1 MVELYPS
8 SDGPVNFI
16 LFGGER
22 GEAYICLSATGELR
36 LALTIQRR
44 RLVHFIGCFSFFF
57 WLCFPIQRE
66 GALSEFNA
74 FYSPCLAE

>member
-22 GEAYICLSATGELR
+22 GDAYICLSATGELR

-44 RLVHFIGCFSFFF
+44 LVHFIGCFSLFFF
-57 WLCFPIQRE
+57 GFASQSSVKVLF
-66 GALSEFNA
+66 SEFNA
-74 FYSPCLAE
+74 FYSRCPAE